1 MFIRIIDAF
10 KGMLR
15 RLFQRG
21 EIVHLICSKNMS
33 PNGCVVI
40 SYINWPFD
48 QEINAERM
56 RGHTNAGEVI
66 EMAESFRELGFRVEV
81 CNWDD
86 ANYTPPED
94 TRIAIDIHSSL
105 ERWKLPKDCI
115 KVLHATGA
123 HWAFQNKSES
133 MRLEEVRSRRGVQL
147 MPRRTAAPSR
157 GGQVANHIVVLGN
170 EFTEETFRFLEKPI
184 TRIPISSA
192 YEFPFPEGRDYENAR
207 KRFLWVGSYGM
218 LHKGLDLVLEAFAG
232 MPDLQLTVCGRPEKE
247 EDFYRLYEKELKHTQ
262 NINFHGWVDM
272 ASPEFAE
279 MALTHASA
287 VYPSCSEGGG
297 GSVIH
302 CMHAGMIPICTREAS
317 VDLDDFG
324 VLIREG
330 SVSAVQEAVRKVASM
345 SPPEAERRARA
356 SWQHVRAIHTREQFR
371 KNYRA
376 FAQSLIA

>member
-1 MFIRIIDAF
+1 MLIKLIELF
-10 KGMLR
+10 KKILR
-15 RLFQRG
+15 QLFQRG
-21 EIVHLICSKNMS
+21 EIVHFIPSKDMS

-40 SYINWPFD
+40 SYINWPFE
-48 QEINAERM
+48 QEINVDRM
-56 RGHTNAGEVI
+56 RGHTNAGDVI
-66 EMAESFRELGFRVEV
+66 DMAESFRNLGFRIEI

-86 ANYTPPED
+86 ANFTPPKD
-94 TRIAIDIHSSL
+94 AAVAIDIHSNL

-123 HWAFQNKSES
+123 HWSFQNNAEL
-133 MRLEEVRSRRGVQL
+133 MRLEEVRGRRGVKL

-157 GGQVANHIVVLGN
+157 GADIADHIVILGN
-170 EFTEETFRFLEKPI
+170 EFTEETFRFADKPI
-184 TRIPISSA
+184 TRVPISSA
-192 YEFPFPEGRDYENAR
+192 YEFPFPESRDYEKAR

-218 LHKGLDLVLEAFAG
+218 VHKGLDLVLEAFAG

-247 EDFYRLYEKELKHTQ
+247 EDFFRLYEKELKHTP

-272 ASPEFAE
+272 ASSEFAE
-279 MALTHASA
+279 IALTHASV

-302 CMHAGMIPICTREAS
+302 CMHAGMIPVCTREAS
-317 VDLDDFG
+317 VDLNNYG

-345 SPPEAERRARA
+345 SALGVEHRARG
-356 SWQHVRAIHTREQFR
+356 SWEHARAIHTREQFR

-376 FAQSLIA
+376 FAQSLIS